1 MSTSRSMTPLSVVL
15 NRIAEKGYHRE
26 LKISED
32 GARLEDDGEVYSAEQ
47 LTIIKV
53 YRFEGE
59 SDPGDMA
66 VIYLVHTDDEEKA
79 YLMNAYGPYS
89 DQDNPYYDDFIKD
102 VPIDELEEEI

>member
-15 NRIAEKGYHRE
+15 KRIADKGYGRE

-32 GARLEDDGEVYSAEQ
+32 GARLDENGSVYSAGQ

-66 VIYLVHTDDEEKA
+66 VVYLVHTADEEKGF
-79 YLMNAYGPYS
+79 LMNAYGPYS
-89 DQDNPYYDDFIKD
+89 DQDNPYYDDFVKEI
-102 VPIDELEEEI
+102 PIDELEDEI